1 MQREEVEGKT
11 SQGPS
16 FQSRKKGVID
26 TQRTRR
32 QCLDSGQFH
41 LRPRLLLLIGGGGGG
56 GGLCRAL
63 CGVGHGEQPG
73 ADLPGPVRQP
83 ADGPWAR
90 ARGIHSGSRVH
101 PTHDGLPCRVS
112 LFNSET
118 ETTTTTWL
126 WLWLWLSWLWL
137 SSSSSIF
144 HFSSALFFP
153 FSLSVCA
160 VAQRCHRQKGK
171 RRRTETA

>member
-1 MQREEVEGKT
+1 MEGKT

-56 GGLCRAL
+56 LCRAL
-63 CGVGHGEQPG
+63 CGLGHGEQPG

-83 ADGPWAR
+83 GDGPWAR
-90 ARGIHSGSRVH
+90 ARKIHSGSRVH
-101 PTHDGLPCRVS
+101 PTHDGLPCQVS
-112 LFNSET
+112 LFKS
-118 ETTTTTWL
+118 ETTTTT

-144 HFSSALFFP
+144 HFSSALFSRFLCL
-153 FSLSVCA
+153 FAQSLSVA
-160 VAQRCHRQKGK
+160 TGK
-171 RRRTETA
+171 RGRGGEQKPLRNTCFLRS